1 MTAQNVDLET
11 FCRQRQQEEKA
22 DKLRRFRHLNPFVR
36 KGQILFAGSSLME
49 QFPIYE
55 FLLDFQLP
63 FTIYNRGVGG
73 FTTDEFYAA
82 LEDCV
87 FALEPAHLFLN
98 IGTNDLNGPEYRLPH
113 LLENYEK
120 ILQAIRGRLP
130 ATKLYLMAYY
140 PVNPTVSTDAHMQEI
155 FRHRTNVR
163 IREASEGVRA
173 LAARYGARFLD
184 CNAGLT
190 DQDGN
195 LKAEYTIEGMHMYA
209 DGYKPVLDALLP
221 VLQEIGRQEGGAA
234 SPAQEQRSL

>member
-1 MTAQNVDLET
+1 MTEQTMDWEAFFRE
-11 FCRQRQQEEKA
+11 RQRQEKE
-22 DKLRRFRHLNPFVR
+22 DKLARFRHLNPYVR
-36 KGQILFAGSSLME
+36 KGQIVFAGSSLME

-63 FTIYNRGVGG
+63 YTIYNRGVGG

-98 IGTNDLNGPEYRLPH
+98 IGTNDLNGPEYRLSR
-113 LLENYEK
+113 LLDNYEK

-130 ATKLYLMAYY
+130 ATRLYLMAYY
-140 PVNPTVSTDAHMQEI
+140 PVNPAVATIPHMQEI
-155 FRHRTNVR
+155 FRHRTNAR
-163 IREASEGVRA
+163 IREASEGVQA

-190 DQDGN
+190 DADGN

-209 DGYKPVLDALLP
+209 NGYKPVLDALLP
-221 VLQEIGRQEGGAA
+221 VLQEIV
-234 SPAQEQRSL
+234 AQ

>member
-1 MTAQNVDLET
+1 MTEQTMDWEAFFRE
-11 FCRQRQQEEKA
+11 RQRQEKE
-22 DKLRRFRHLNPFVR
+22 DKLARFRHLNPYVR
-36 KGQILFAGSSLME
+36 KGQIVFAGSSLME

-63 FTIYNRGVGG
+63 YTIYNRGVGG

-98 IGTNDLNGPEYRLPH
+98 IGTNDLNGPEYRLSR
-113 LLENYEK
+113 LLDNYEK

-130 ATKLYLMAYY
+130 ATRLYLMAYY
-140 PVNPTVSTDAHMQEI
+140 PVNPAVATIPHMQEI
-155 FRHRTNVR
+155 FRHRTNAR
-163 IREASEGVRA
+163 IREASEGVQA

-190 DQDGN
+190 DGDGN

-209 DGYKPVLDALLP
+209 NGYKPVLDALLP
-221 VLQEIGRQEGGAA
+221 VLQEIG
-234 SPAQEQRSL
+234 AQ

>member
-1 MTAQNVDLET
+1 MTEQTVDWES
-11 FCRQRQQEEKA
+11 FFRERQRQEKE
-22 DKLRRFRHLNPFVR
+22 DKLARFRHLNPFVR
-36 KGQILFAGSSLME
+36 KGQIVFAGSSLME

-63 FTIYNRGVGG
+63 YTIYNRGVGG

-98 IGTNDLNGPEYRLPH
+98 IGTNDLNGPEYRLSR
-113 LLENYEK
+113 LLDNYEK

-130 ATKLYLMAYY
+130 ATRLYLMAYY
-140 PVNPTVSTDAHMQEI
+140 PVNPAVATIPHMQEI
-155 FRHRTNVR
+155 FRHRTNAR
-163 IREASEGVRA
+163 IREASEGVQA

-184 CNAGLT
+184 CNAGLI
-190 DQDGN
+190 DADGN

-209 DGYKPVLDALLP
+209 NGYKPVLDALLP
-221 VLQEIGRQEGGAA
+221 VLQEIG
-234 SPAQEQRSL
+234 AQ

>member
-1 MTAQNVDLET
+1 MTEQTMDWEAFFRE
-11 FCRQRQQEEKA
+11 RQRQEKE
-22 DKLRRFRHLNPFVR
+22 DKLARFRHLNSYVR
-36 KGQILFAGSSLME
+36 KGQIVFAGSSLME

-63 FTIYNRGVGG
+63 YTIYNRGVGG

-98 IGTNDLNGPEYRLPH
+98 IGTNDLNGPEYRLSR
-113 LLENYEK
+113 LLDNYEK

-130 ATKLYLMAYY
+130 ATRLYLMAYY
-140 PVNPTVSTDAHMQEI
+140 PVNPAVATIPHMQEI
-155 FRHRTNVR
+155 FRHRTNAR
-163 IREASEGVRA
+163 IREASEGVQA

-190 DQDGN
+190 DADGN

-209 DGYKPVLDALLP
+209 NGYKPVLDALLP
-221 VLQEIGRQEGGAA
+221 VLQEIG
-234 SPAQEQRSL
+234 AQ

>member
-1 MTAQNVDLET
+1 MAEQTMDWEAFFRE
-11 FCRQRQQEEKA
+11 RQRQEKE
-22 DKLRRFRHLNPFVR
+22 DKLARFRHLNPYVR
-36 KGQILFAGSSLME
+36 KGQIVFAGSSLME

-63 FTIYNRGVGG
+63 YTVYNRGVGG

-98 IGTNDLNGPEYRLPH
+98 IGTNDLNGPEYRLSR
-113 LLENYEK
+113 LLDNYEK

-130 ATKLYLMAYY
+130 ATRLYLMAYY
-140 PVNPTVSTDAHMQEI
+140 PVNPAVATIPHMQEI
-155 FRHRTNVR
+155 FRHRTNAR

-173 LAARYGARFLD
+173 LAARYGARFLG

-190 DQDGN
+190 DGDGN

-209 DGYKPVLDALLP
+209 NGYKPVLDALLP
-221 VLQEIGRQEGGAA
+221 VLQEIG
-234 SPAQEQRSL
+234 AQ

>member
-1 MTAQNVDLET
+1 MDWEAFFRE
-11 FCRQRQQEEKA
+11 RQRQEKE
-22 DKLRRFRHLNPFVR
+22 DKLARFRHLNPYVR

-63 FTIYNRGVGG
+63 YTIYNRGVGG

-98 IGTNDLNGPEYRLPH
+98 IGTNDLNGPEYRLSR
-113 LLENYEK
+113 LLDNYEK

-130 ATKLYLMAYY
+130 ATRLYLMAYY
-140 PVNPTVSTDAHMQEI
+140 PVNPAVATLPHMQEI
-155 FRHRTNVR
+155 FRHRTNAR

-173 LAARYGARFLD
+173 LTARYGARFLD
-184 CNAGLT
+184 CNAGLI
-190 DQDGN
+190 DADGN

-209 DGYKPVLDALLP
+209 NGYKPVLDALLP
-221 VLQEIGRQEGGAA
+221 VLQEIG
-234 SPAQEQRSL
+234 AQ

>member
-1 MTAQNVDLET
+1 MTEQTMDWET
-11 FCRQRQQEEKA
+11 FFRERQRQEKE
-22 DKLRRFRHLNPFVR
+22 DKLARFRHLNPYVR

-63 FTIYNRGVGG
+63 YTIYNRGVGG

-98 IGTNDLNGPEYRLPH
+98 IGTNDLNGPEYRLSR
-113 LLENYEK
+113 LLDNYEK

-130 ATKLYLMAYY
+130 ATRLYLMAYY
-140 PVNPTVSTDAHMQEI
+140 PVNPAVATIPHMQEI
-155 FRHRTNVR
+155 FRHRTNAR

-190 DQDGN
+190 DADGN

-209 DGYKPVLDALLP
+209 NGYKPVLDALLP
-221 VLQEIGRQEGGAA
+221 VLQEIG
-234 SPAQEQRSL
+234 AQ

>member
-1 MTAQNVDLET
+1 MTEQTMDWET
-11 FCRQRQQEEKA
+11 FFRERQRQEKE
-22 DKLRRFRHLNPFVR
+22 DKLARFRHLNPFVR
-36 KGQILFAGSSLME
+36 KGQVVFAGSSLME

-63 FTIYNRGVGG
+63 YTIYNRGVGG

-98 IGTNDLNGPEYRLPH
+98 IGTNDLNGPEYRLSR
-113 LLENYEK
+113 LLDNYEK

-130 ATKLYLMAYY
+130 ATRLYLMAYY
-140 PVNPTVSTDAHMQEI
+140 PVNPTVATIPHMQEI
-155 FRHRTNVR
+155 FLHRTNAR
-163 IREASEGVRA
+163 IREASEGVQA

-184 CNAGLT
+184 CNAGLI
-190 DQDGN
+190 DADGN

-209 DGYKPVLDALLP
+209 NGYKPVLDALLP
-221 VLQEIGRQEGGAA
+221 VQQEIG
-234 SPAQEQRSL
+234 AQ

>member
-1 MTAQNVDLET
+1 MTEQTVDWEA
-11 FCRQRQQEEKA
+11 FFRERQRQEKE
-22 DKLRRFRHLNPFVR
+22 DKLARFRHLNPYVR
-36 KGQILFAGSSLME
+36 KGQIVFAGSSLME

-63 FTIYNRGVGG
+63 YTIYNRGVGG

-98 IGTNDLNGPEYRLPH
+98 IGTNDLNGPEYRLSR
-113 LLENYEK
+113 LLDNYEK

-130 ATKLYLMAYY
+130 ATRLNLMAYY
-140 PVNPTVSTDAHMQEI
+140 PVNPTVATIPHMQEI
-155 FRHRTNVR
+155 FRHRTNAR

-190 DQDGN
+190 DADGN

-209 DGYKPVLDALLP
+209 NGYKPVLDALLP
-221 VLQEIGRQEGGAA
+221 VLQEIV
-234 SPAQEQRSL
+234 AQ

>member
-1 MTAQNVDLET
+1 MTEQTMDWET
-11 FCRQRQQEEKA
+11 FFRERQRQEKE
-22 DKLRRFRHLNPFVR
+22 DKLARFRHLNPYVR
-36 KGQILFAGSSLME
+36 KGQIVFAGSSLME

-63 FTIYNRGVGG
+63 YTIYNRGVGG

-98 IGTNDLNGPEYRLPH
+98 IGTNDLNGPEYRLSR
-113 LLENYEK
+113 LLDNYEK

-130 ATKLYLMAYY
+130 ATRLYLMAYY
-140 PVNPTVSTDAHMQEI
+140 PVNPTVATIPHMQEI
-155 FRHRTNVR
+155 FRHRTNAR

-190 DQDGN
+190 DADGN

-209 DGYKPVLDALLP
+209 NGYKPVLDALLP
-221 VLQEIGRQEGGAA
+221 VLEEIG
-234 SPAQEQRSL
+234 AQ

>member
-1 MTAQNVDLET
+1 MTEQTMDWEAFFRE
-11 FCRQRQQEEKA
+11 RQRQEKE
-22 DKLRRFRHLNPFVR
+22 DKLARFRHLNPFVR
-36 KGQILFAGSSLME
+36 KGQIVFAGSSLME

-63 FTIYNRGVGG
+63 YTIYNRGVGG

-98 IGTNDLNGPEYRLPH
+98 IGTNDLNGPEYRLSR
-113 LLENYEK
+113 LLDNYEK

-130 ATKLYLMAYY
+130 ATRLYLMAYY
-140 PVNPTVSTDAHMQEI
+140 PVNPAVATIPHMQEI
-155 FRHRTNVR
+155 FRHRTNAR
-163 IREASEGVRA
+163 IREASEGVQA

-190 DQDGN
+190 DGDGN

-209 DGYKPVLDALLP
+209 NGYKPVLDALLP
-221 VLQEIGRQEGGAA
+221 VLQEIG
-234 SPAQEQRSL
+234 AQ

>member
-1 MTAQNVDLET
+1 MTEQTMDWEAFFRE
-11 FCRQRQQEEKA
+11 RQRQEKE
-22 DKLRRFRHLNPFVR
+22 DKLARFRHLNPYVR

-63 FTIYNRGVGG
+63 YTIYNRGVGG

-98 IGTNDLNGPEYRLPH
+98 IGTNDLNGPEYRLSR
-113 LLENYEK
+113 LLDNYEK

-130 ATKLYLMAYY
+130 ATRLYLMAYY
-140 PVNPTVSTDAHMQEI
+140 PVNPAVATIPHMQEI
-155 FRHRTNVR
+155 FRHRTNAR

-173 LAARYGARFLD
+173 LAARYRARFLD

-190 DQDGN
+190 DADGN

-209 DGYKPVLDALLP
+209 NGYKPVLDALLP
-221 VLQEIGRQEGGAA
+221 VLQEIG
-234 SPAQEQRSL
+234 AQ

>member
-1 MTAQNVDLET
+1 MTEQTMDWEAFFRE
-11 FCRQRQQEEKA
+11 RQRQEKE
-22 DKLRRFRHLNPFVR
+22 DKLARFRHLNSYVR
-36 KGQILFAGSSLME
+36 KGQIVFAGSSLME

-63 FTIYNRGVGG
+63 YTIYNRGVGG

-98 IGTNDLNGPEYRLPH
+98 IGTNDLNGPEYRLSR
-113 LLENYEK
+113 LLDNYEK

-130 ATKLYLMAYY
+130 ATRLNLMAYY
-140 PVNPTVSTDAHMQEI
+140 PVNPTVATIPHMQEI
-155 FRHRTNVR
+155 FRHRTNAR
-163 IREASEGVRA
+163 IREASEGVQA

-190 DQDGN
+190 DGDGN

-209 DGYKPVLDALLP
+209 NGYKPVLGALLP
-221 VLQEIGRQEGGAA
+221 VLEEIV
-234 SPAQEQRSL
+234 AQ

>member
-1 MTAQNVDLET
+1 MTEQTVDWET
-11 FCRQRQQEEKA
+11 FFRERQRQEKE
-22 DKLRRFRHLNPFVR
+22 DKLARFRHLNPYVR
-36 KGQILFAGSSLME
+36 KGQVVFAGSSLME

-63 FTIYNRGVGG
+63 YTIYNRGVDG

-98 IGTNDLNGPEYRLPH
+98 IGTNDLNGPEYRLSR
-113 LLENYEK
+113 LLDNYEK

-130 ATKLYLMAYY
+130 ATRLYLMSYY
-140 PVNPTVSTDAHMQEI
+140 PVNPAVATIPHMQEI
-155 FRHRTNVR
+155 FRHRTNAR

-190 DQDGN
+190 DGDGN

-209 DGYKPVLDALLP
+209 NGYKPVLDALLP
-221 VLQEIGRQEGGAA
+221 VLQEIG
-234 SPAQEQRSL
+234 AQ

>member
-1 MTAQNVDLET
+1 MTEQTMDWET
-11 FCRQRQQEEKA
+11 FFRERQRQEKE
-22 DKLRRFRHLNPFVR
+22 DKLARFRHLNPYVR

-63 FTIYNRGVGG
+63 YTIYNRGVGG

-98 IGTNDLNGPEYRLPH
+98 IGTNDLNGPEYRLSR
-113 LLENYEK
+113 LLDNYEK

-130 ATKLYLMAYY
+130 ATRLYLMAYY
-140 PVNPTVSTDAHMQEI
+140 PVNPAVATLPHMQEI
-155 FRHRTNVR
+155 FRHRTNAR

-190 DQDGN
+190 DGDGN

-209 DGYKPVLDALLP
+209 NGYKPVLDALLP
-221 VLQEIGRQEGGAA
+221 VLQEIG
-234 SPAQEQRSL
+234 AQ

>member
-1 MTAQNVDLET
+1 MTEQTVDWEA
-11 FCRQRQQEEKA
+11 FFRERQRQEKE
-22 DKLRRFRHLNPFVR
+22 DKLARFRHLNPYVR
-36 KGQILFAGSSLME
+36 KGQIVFAGSSLME

-63 FTIYNRGVGG
+63 YTIYNRGVGG

-98 IGTNDLNGPEYRLPH
+98 IGTNDLNGPEYRLSR
-113 LLENYEK
+113 LLDNYEK

-130 ATKLYLMAYY
+130 ATRLNLMAYY
-140 PVNPTVSTDAHMQEI
+140 PVNPAVATIPHMQEI
-155 FRHRTNVR
+155 FRRRTNAR

-184 CNAGLT
+184 CNAGLI
-190 DQDGN
+190 DADGN

-209 DGYKPVLDALLP
+209 NGYKPVLDALLP
-221 VLQEIGRQEGGAA
+221 VLQEIG
-234 SPAQEQRSL
+234 AQ

>member
-1 MTAQNVDLET
+1 MTEQTMDWEAFFRE
-11 FCRQRQQEEKA
+11 RQRQEKE
-22 DKLRRFRHLNPFVR
+22 DKLARFRHLNPYVR
-36 KGQILFAGSSLME
+36 KGQIVFAGSSLME

-63 FTIYNRGVGG
+63 YTIYNRGVGG

-98 IGTNDLNGPEYRLPH
+98 IGTNDLNGPEYRLSR
-113 LLENYEK
+113 LLDNYEK

-130 ATKLYLMAYY
+130 ATRLNLMAYY
-140 PVNPTVSTDAHMQEI
+140 PVNPTVATIPHMQEI
-155 FRHRTNVR
+155 FRHRTNAR

-190 DQDGN
+190 DGEGN

-209 DGYKPVLDALLP
+209 NGYKPVLDALLP
-221 VLQEIGRQEGGAA
+221 VLQEIG
-234 SPAQEQRSL
+234 AQ

>member
-1 MTAQNVDLET
+1 MTEQTTDLAKIFRE
-11 FCRQRQQEEKA
+11 RQRQEKE
-22 DKLRRFRHLNPFVR
+22 DKLARFRHLNPYVR
-36 KGQILFAGSSLME
+36 KGQIVFAGSSLME
-49 QFPIYE
+49 QFPVYE

-63 FTIYNRGVGG
+63 YTIYNRGVGG

-98 IGTNDLNGPEYRLPH
+98 IGTNDLNGPEYRLSR
-113 LLENYEK
+113 LLDNYEK

-130 ATKLYLMAYY
+130 ATKLCLMAYY
-140 PVNPTVSTDAHMQEI
+140 PVNPTVATIPHMQEI
-155 FRHRTNVR
+155 FRHRTNAR

-190 DQDGN
+190 DADGN

-209 DGYKPVLDALLP
+209 NGYKPVLDALLP
-221 VLQEIGRQEGGAA
+221 VLEEIG
-234 SPAQEQRSL
+234 AQ

>member
-1 MTAQNVDLET
+1 MTEQTMDWEAFFRE
-11 FCRQRQQEEKA
+11 RQRQEKE
-22 DKLRRFRHLNPFVR
+22 DKLARFRHLNPYVR
-36 KGQILFAGSSLME
+36 KGQIVFAGSSLME

-63 FTIYNRGVGG
+63 YTIYNRGVGG

-98 IGTNDLNGPEYRLPH
+98 IGTNDLNGPEYRLSR
-113 LLENYEK
+113 LLDNYEK

-130 ATKLYLMAYY
+130 ATRLYLMAYY
-140 PVNPTVSTDAHMQEI
+140 PVNPAVATIPHMQEI
-155 FRHRTNVR
+155 FRHRTNAR
-163 IREASEGVRA
+163 IREASEGVQA

-190 DQDGN
+190 DGDGN

-209 DGYKPVLDALLP
+209 NGYKPVLDALLP
-221 VLQEIGRQEGGAA
+221 VLQEIV
-234 SPAQEQRSL
+234 AQ

>member
-1 MTAQNVDLET
+1 MTEQTMDWEAFFRE
-11 FCRQRQQEEKA
+11 RQRQEKE
-22 DKLRRFRHLNPFVR
+22 DKLARFRHLNPYVR

-63 FTIYNRGVGG
+63 YTIYNRGVGG

-98 IGTNDLNGPEYRLPH
+98 IGTNDLNGPEYRLSR
-113 LLENYEK
+113 LLDNYEK

-130 ATKLYLMAYY
+130 ATRLNLMAYY
-140 PVNPTVSTDAHMQEI
+140 PVNPTVATIPHMQEI
-155 FRHRTNVR
+155 FRHRTNAR
-163 IREASEGVRA
+163 IREASEGVQA

-190 DQDGN
+190 DADGN

-209 DGYKPVLDALLP
+209 NGYKPVLGALLP
-221 VLQEIGRQEGGAA
+221 VLEEIV
-234 SPAQEQRSL
+234 AQ